1 MINATVEKMLTN
13 DVIDHLVVRI
23 LEIQDSDE
31 AADPA
36 AAYRKRLEANKKK
49 QKNILSAI
57 EEGAGKGLAKRLA
70 ELEAEEEEIDL
81 EIQRLELKAPK
92 LTEGVIRSWLN
103 SFREGDVSDP
113 DFRQKLVDT
122 FIARIDVWN
131 DHVIIYFNMQE
142 KAASKCSSTA
152 RLVDLSEWYSNTNE
166 PLIIPPFIIIYAAL

>member
-1 MINATVEKMLTN
+1 
-13 DVIDHLVVRI
+13 
-23 LEIQDSDE
+23 
-31 AADPA
+31 
-36 AAYRKRLEANKKK
+36 
-49 QKNILSAI
+49 
-57 EEGAGKGLAKRLA
+57 LA

-142 KAASKCSSTA
+142 KTAASKCSSTA
-152 RLVDLSEWYSNTNE
+152 RLVDLSEWYSNTDE